1 MNMKKN
7 LLEKIVFPA
16 LALAALC
23 GCEKKNAQTTAELP
37 AEVVVSAP
45 LVADVEIVNSYSARI
60 SAREDVEIRAR
71 VGGYLDKIAFEKG
84 ARVRKGDVLF
94 KIDPRPYEAALS
106 AAEAAVKAAQS
117 QIPLARDNAER
128 ARGLF
133 GRNAISKEVYQTRE
147 TQLLVAQAKLLEA
160 KAAENN
166 ARLNLEYATVVAPVS
181 GRIGENFVDAGN
193 LVSSAM
199 RLARIV
205 DDSVAKVYFEL
216 NSADAMRYKNSGLLK
231 QIDAKNGAK
240 VSVKANGDNREYSG
254 KLSYYDNALGRG
266 TASLVVSA
274 DIDNPDGGLMAGSFG
289 EIRVLE
295 GIKKDA
301 LLVPEEAIGTDMV
314 GRYVLVVGDGDTIK
328 QVPVKLGKTI
338 KNLSIIES
346 GLDKNSRVVVKG
358 IQRAAVGRKVA
369 PIDGKIEKLS
379 ELK

>member
-16 LALAALC
+16 LAFAALC

-37 AEVVVSAP
+37 AE
-45 LVADVEIVNSYSARI
+45 VEIVNSYSARI

-84 ARVRKGDVLF
+84 AGVRKGDVLF
-94 KIDPRPYEAALS
+94 KIDARPYEAALS

-133 GRNAISKEVYQTRE
+133 GRNAVSKEIYQTRE

-160 KAAENN
+160 KASENN

-193 LVSSAM
+193 LVSPAM

-240 VSVKANGDNREYSG
+240 VSVKANGDNREYAG

-266 TASLVVSA
+266 TASLVGSA

-289 EIRVLE
+289 EIRVVE

-328 QVPVKLGKTI
+328 QIPVKLGKTI

-369 PIDGKIEKLS
+369 PIDGKIEKPS

>member
-1 MNMKKN
+1 MKTK

-16 LALAALC
+16 LALTVLC
-23 GCEKKNAQTTAELP
+23 GCEKQNAPTTAELP

-45 LVADVEIVNSYSARI
+45 LVADVEIINSYSAKI
-60 SAREDVEIRAR
+60 AALEDVEIRAR
-71 VGGYLDKIAFEKG
+71 VGGYLDKITFEKG
-84 ARVRKGDVLF
+84 ARVKKGDVLF
-94 KIDPRPYEAALS
+94 QIDPRPYEAALS

-346 GLDKNSRVVVKG
+346 GLDKNSCVVIKG

-369 PIDGKIEKLS
+369 PIDGKIEKPS